1 MPLVSHQRRTITPA
15 HIKTIPTTQMNLHYF
30 TRWLGLLLALLT
42 SQAVGQV
49 VPSDYIHVP
58 NWPSLPT
65 DFEMGQVTGVAVGA
79 EQRVYVFHRSDRT
92 WTKTFP
98 TEPIRGHTIAVFDAK
113 TGKLLSTLGSQTFIM
128 PHGLSVDKEGNLWL
142 TDVGSHQV
150 FKIEPRSGK
159 VLLTLG
165 TAGVAG
171 SDPSH
176 FARPTD
182 VGFAKDGAVF
192 VSDGYI
198 NTRIVRYS
206 AGGKYLGEWGTAGS
220 QPGEFDLPHGISV
233 SGKRIYVCDRSN
245 LRVQVFNLKGR
256 YLDQWQGSRIGRPFG
271 IATDHQSRVFVID
284 GGDQPDHTRSR
295 VVILNPHGKVCA
307 TFNAAKAGDSANL
320 GHDIAIDLEGAV
332 YVADAWANC
341 IRKFIPVEN

>member
-1 MPLVSHQRRTITPA
+1 
-15 HIKTIPTTQMNLHYF
+15 
-30 TRWLGLLLALLT
+30 
-42 SQAVGQV
+42 
-49 VPSDYIHVP
+49 
-58 NWPSLPT
+58 
-65 DFEMGQVTGVAVGA
+65 
-79 EQRVYVFHRSDRT
+79 
-92 WTKTFP
+92 
-98 TEPIRGHTIAVFDAK
+98 
-113 TGKLLSTLGSQTFIM
+113 M